1 MRAANASQLLSV
13 AGGPALLRTLNQTGV
28 PRSLRLLQGA
38 GADATC
44 AAGVLQDAVMI
55 QPHRAHLS
63 PPIPAK
69 LLHVHSSGGG
79 YVRRRG
85 RPPAKLFHID
95 TISGLAHTAAA
106 VERFFWRSP
115 RYAKSSGRA
124 QKTPASG
131 REGPMTPVRHLLS
144 GKLRTSATLPQVL
157 DRRLLL
163 YTLAAG
169 TALAAVPA
177 SHAEVVFTPSSV
189 VFRGL
194 GKFDIDLDNDGTADF
209 SLLIRWI
216 HYDTGTLI
224 PALFAYGD
232 RPSHQIVANR
242 VDALPLKKNT
252 RIGAGQ
258 RFRALG
264 VMESSNVY
272 GSNWQNVKG
281 RCLGVRFL
289 INGEVHYGWIGFR
302 EVRVFPIA
310 AKLYGWAYET
320 VPDKEILAGDTGTA
334 TPLDSSIS
342 PTSLE
347 ILAAGHTAIEQR
359 RKRTALVPPGM

>member
-1 MRAANASQLLSV
+1 
-13 AGGPALLRTLNQTGV
+13 
-28 PRSLRLLQGA
+28 
-38 GADATC
+38 
-44 AAGVLQDAVMI
+44 
-55 QPHRAHLS
+55 
-63 PPIPAK
+63 
-69 LLHVHSSGGG
+69 
-79 YVRRRG
+79 
-85 RPPAKLFHID
+85 
-95 TISGLAHTAAA
+95 
-106 VERFFWRSP
+106 
-115 RYAKSSGRA
+115 
-124 QKTPASG
+124 
-131 REGPMTPVRHLLS
+131 MTPVRQS
-144 GKLRTSATLPQVL
+144 PRLRELQTLPQLL
-157 DRRLLL
+157 DHRLLL

-177 SHAEVVFTPSSV
+177 SHAEVVFTPSSA

-194 GKFDIDLDNDGTADF
+194 GKFDIDINNDGSTEF

-216 HYDTGTLI
+216 NYDSGDQI

-232 RPSHQIVANR
+232 RPSHQIVTKGVGA
-242 VDALPLKKNT
+242 VALKKHT

-320 VPDKEILAGDTGTA
+320 VPDKEILAGDTGTGA
-334 TPLDSSIS
+334 PLDSSIS
-342 PTSLE
+342 PTSLD
-347 ILAAGHTAIEQR
+347 ILATGHTAIDQR
-359 RKRTALVPPGM
+359 RKRTAVVQSGN